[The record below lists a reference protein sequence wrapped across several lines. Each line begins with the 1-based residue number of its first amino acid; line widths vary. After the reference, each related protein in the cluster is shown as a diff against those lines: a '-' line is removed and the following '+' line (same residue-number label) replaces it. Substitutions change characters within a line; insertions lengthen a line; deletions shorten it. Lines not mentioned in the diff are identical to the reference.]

1 MEFGFIVLFIAIF
14 VGCGRLC
21 GWGARKYKEHHRQ
34 LDHEHDEQDARL
46 THLESRIKRLGDRTR
61 PRHAMHRRG
70 EEREEEP
77 ARMKR
82 ERSSPLE
89 ELQQR
94 FVDGRLSLTEYE
106 KELDR
111 LERLE

>member
-1 MEFGFIVLFIAIF
+1 V
-14 VGCGRLC
+14 
-21 GWGARKYKEHHRQ
+21 Y
-34 LDHEHDEQDARL
+34 
-46 THLESRIKRLGDRTR
+46 
-61 PRHAMHRRG
+61 RRG

-82 ERSSPLE
+82 KPSSPLE